1 MAASR
6 KRTRSPSVS
15 HTFFFYLTYLKDRG
29 LLFTNEHTYVW
40 TTQVCAVNLPV
51 PAPRVD
57 VRKGFVH
64 L

>member
-6 KRTRSPSVS
+6 KRTQSPSVS
-15 HTFFFYLTYLKDRG
+15 HAFFYLTYLKDRG

-40 TTQVCAVNLPV
+40 ITQVCAVNLPV
-51 PAPRVD
+51 PAPGVD
-57 VRKGFVH
+57 VRKGFVY